1 MPIVVDAN
9 LIAAAAN
16 REPVG
21 IRVIDQVARW
31 YRAGEE
37 LHAPALLYYEVVS
50 AIRKAVWQGRLDP
63 GLARQ
68 AIAIAEAVPLTVHP
82 PGRLERVLEIAEA
95 LGRRR
100 TGDAVYIA
108 LAEELGGRVVTL
120 DGSLARAAAAAGLPV
135 EGLG

>member
-1 MPIVVDAN
+1 VAIVVDAN

-16 REPVG
+16 REPAG
-21 IRVIDQVARW
+21 GRVLDQLARW
-31 YRAGEE
+31 YEAGEE

-50 AIRKAVWQGRLDP
+50 AIRKAVWQGRLEP

-68 AIAIAEAVPLTVHP
+68 AIAIAQAVPLTVHP
-82 PGRLERVLEIAEA
+82 PDRLARVLEIAET

-108 LAEELGGRVVTL
+108 LAETLGGRVVTL
-120 DGSLARAAAAAGLPV
+120 DGPLARAGADAGFPV
-135 EGLG
+135 EPLA

>member
-1 MPIVVDAN
+1 VPIVVDAN

-16 REPVG
+16 REPAG
-21 IRVIDQVARW
+21 SRVIDQIASW
-31 YRAGEE
+31 YEAGEE

-50 AIRKAVWQGRLDP
+50 AIRKAVWQGRLEP

-82 PGRLERVLEIAEA
+82 PSRLTRVLEIAEA

-120 DGSLARAAAAAGLPV
+120 DGSLARAGADAGLPV
-135 EGLG
+135 EALA